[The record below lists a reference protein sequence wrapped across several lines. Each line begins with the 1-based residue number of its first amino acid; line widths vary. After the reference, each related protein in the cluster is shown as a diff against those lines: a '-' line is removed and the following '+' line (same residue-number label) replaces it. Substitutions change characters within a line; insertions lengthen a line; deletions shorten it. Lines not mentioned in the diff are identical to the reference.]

1 MTLGA
6 RLAKVEEKA
15 ARVIRC
21 AWCRVSLVDDH
32 QQQARG
38 RAVTAD
44 YVMRSCP
51 FCGNEFRVPLEG
63 LTARERESFVLWG
76 YTHGGET
83 YRDERAYA
91 AQEWWNAR
99 AWVRILTS
107 PLDEVRRRVAARKGS
122 DKPDRYALERGALK
136 AEAEELRK
144 AEERRQRRLYG
155 PRTFPLAATLR
166 GLKAESK
173 ALDAPSYSPG
183 FVRRTPAEQ
192 LARQVLIHARRM
204 EACEVV
210 LWGAVEPETAAL
222 IEAREAEVAAFDE
235 ARARVLEENERAER
249 ERREEAARRERE
261 RQERAAVQP
270 GGYATPPAAP
280 TPDAPRP
287 RFRVDPT
294 APVPRNPMVIDPTA
308 AHVPEPAR
316 MVTFS
321 DPADPSKRMVPGRSI
336 GPETYDENHPD
347 AVQFQRSTPE
357 ELPDHQK
364 YYRGEYYDGDRRY

>member
-1 MTLGA
+1 MSLGA
-6 RLAKVEEKA
+6 RLTKVEEKA
-15 ARVIRC
+15 VRVIRC

-44 YVMRSCP
+44 YIMRSCP

-63 LTARERESFVLWG
+63 LTARERETFPLWA
-76 YTHGGET
+76 YTYSGET

-99 AWVRILTS
+99 AWVRLLTS
-107 PLDEVRRRVAARKGS
+107 PLDEVRRRVSARRGP
-122 DKPDRYALERGALK
+122 DKPDKYAQERAALK
-136 AEAEELRK
+136 AEATELWK

-166 GLKAESK
+166 GLKAELK
-173 ALDAPSYSPG
+173 ALNAPSYSPG
-183 FVRRTPAEQ
+183 FVRCDPAEQ

-222 IEAREAEVAAFDE
+222 IEARAAEVAAFDE
-235 ARARVLEENERAER
+235 TRARAREENECAER
-249 ERREEAARRERE
+249 ERREETERRERE
-261 RQERAAVQP
+261 RKERAAAQRE
-270 GGYATPPAAP
+270 GYPPPPASTPAP
-280 TPDAPRP
+280 PRS
-287 RFRVDPT
+287 RFRVDPA
-294 APVPRNPMVIDPTA
+294 APVPHNSMVIDPTA
-308 AHVPEPAR
+308 AHVPEAAR
-316 MVTFS
+316 MATFP
-321 DPADPSKRMVPGRSI
+321 DPADPSKRMVLGRSI
-336 GPETYDENHPD
+336 GPETYDPNHPD
-347 AVQFQRSTPE
+347 AVQFQRSTAE
-357 ELPDHQK
+357 ELPDHQR